1 MKKSYVL
8 LAAICLIISILISI
22 QSPINISHS
31 FVLNGNAL
39 SEDVGFEQEVGA
51 DFEKNKD
58 ILENTGSNMETI
70 ASNELTKQTNKH
82 GAGITLNIPSVEL
95 KTNAATNIGAEDE
108 YKEPEVPKEETEQK
122 VVEKKEPNKVQYKKL
137 KDSNKIESF
146 DTSASNVTY
155 MGNFKLTAY
164 CPCTKCCGKW
174 GANRP
179 VDENGYTIVGTA
191 SGARAYA
198 NHTIAVDPKVIPY
211 GTKVIIERNGV
222 FYEYVA
228 EDCGGAIKNKRIDVY
243 FDSHTTAC
251 EFGVRYGN
259 VYIIT
264 E

>member
-8 LAAICLIISILISI
+8 LAAICLIISMVISI
-22 QSPINISHS
+22 QSPINSSDS

-39 SEDVGFEQEVGA
+39 SEDIGFEEEVGA
-51 DFEKNKD
+51 DYEDNKSA
-58 ILENTGSNMETI
+58 LENTGSDMKDK
-70 ASNELTKQTNKH
+70 ASNKLTEQSEGH
-82 GAGITLNIPSVEL
+82 GVSVSLDMPVLEL
-95 KTNAATNIGAEDE
+95 KENKATNIGKEDE
-108 YKEPEVPKEETEQK
+108 YKEPKVPNEKTEQK
-122 VVEKKEPNKVQYKKL
+122 VVESTNQNKVQYKKL
-137 KDSNKIESF
+137 NGTNKLDSF
-146 DTSASNVTY
+146 DTNASNVTY

-228 EDCGGAIKNKRIDVY
+228 EDCGGAIKNKRIDVF
-243 FDSHTTAC
+243 FDSHSTAC

-264 E
+264 D